1 MTAASLRV
9 LLVIASTALLAH
21 SCSAIQA
28 KVDLYRKNRI
38 LDKNQAR
45 SSRNV
50 LCKYHGPPQPRNPVC
65 RYMLD
70 QLAFLLAAVC

>member
-1 MTAASLRV
+1 MTAASLRA

-28 KVDLYRKNRI
+28 KVDLYRKNRN
-38 LDKNQAR
+38 LDKNPAR

-50 LCKYHGPPQPRNPVC
+50 LCESTAKSQPRNRVC
-65 RYMLD
+65 KFILI
-70 QLAFLLAAVC
+70 